1 MRIDRNMDHR
11 RMVILTEGLLGTFSS
26 KTAASLIRYK
36 PEETVAVLDSVHAGK
51 KLEDLLEVG
60 HGIPIVS
67 TMEEALGYGPTS
79 LVIGIATPGGVLPG
93 AWRAVI
99 HEAIEN
105 GLEVVNGLHTFL
117 NEDEAFARHAEQKG
131 VRLWDVRQ
139 PPDDLDVGRH
149 LVHGIP
155 NLRVLTVGTDSSI
168 GKKVAAIE
176 ISRAALEAG
185 WDAEFVA
192 TGQTGIMI
200 AGSGIAVDT
209 VVSDYISGA
218 VERLVLERKDRELL
232 VIEGQGTILHPT
244 YSGVSLG
251 LLHGSAP
258 QALVLCHQPGRD
270 VMRNLPVAVPPFAEM
285 IHAHE
290 TIARPLFPCRVVAIS
305 LNCFGMSMDDARREV
320 DRVAG
325 ETGLPTTDCVKFGC
339 GPILEAL
346 MPLKAT
352 SPKPTG

>member
-1 MRIDRNMDHR
+1 MEQR
-11 RMVILTEGLLGTFSS
+11 RMVILTDGRLGTFSS

-36 PEETVAVLDSVHAGK
+36 PDETVAVLDSVHAGR
-51 KLEDLLEVG
+51 KLEDLLEIG
-60 HGIPIVS
+60 RGIPVVA
-67 TMEEALGYGPTS
+67 TLRDALAFDPTS
-79 LVIGIATPGGVLPG
+79 LVIGIATPGGVLPED
-93 AWRAVI
+93 WRAFI
-99 HEAIEN
+99 HEAIEH
-105 GLEVVNGLHTFL
+105 GLEVINGLHTFL
-117 NEDEAFARHAEQKG
+117 NKDEAFVRHAEQKG

-149 LVHGIP
+149 QVHGLA
-155 NLRVLTVGTDSSI
+155 NLRVLTVGADSSI
-168 GKKVAAIE
+168 GKKIAAIE
-176 ISRAALEAG
+176 IGRAAREAG

-209 VVSDYISGA
+209 VAADYISGA
-218 VERLVLERKDRELL
+218 AERLVLERKHRELL
-232 VIEGQGTILHPT
+232 VIEGQGTILHPS

-251 LLHGSAP
+251 LLHGAAP

-270 VMRNLPVAVPPFAEM
+270 VMRNLPVDVPTYEEM

-290 TIARPLFPCRVVAIS
+290 TIARPLFPCRVVAVS

-320 DRVAG
+320 DRVG
-325 ETGLPTTDCVKFGC
+325 QETGLPATDCVKFGC

-346 MPLKAT
+346 EPLRPA
-352 SPKPTG
+352 SAQPA

>member
-1 MRIDRNMDHR
+1 
-11 RMVILTEGLLGTFSS
+11 MVILTEGRLGTFSS
-26 KTAASLIRYK
+26 KTAASLIRYR
-36 PEETVAVLDSVHAGK
+36 PEETVAVLDSVYAGRN
-51 KLEDLLEVG
+51 LEGLLEVG
-60 HGIPIVS
+60 EGIPVVA
-67 TMEEALGYGPTS
+67 TLREAMAYGPTS
-79 LVIGIATPGGVLPG
+79 LVIGIATPGGVLPDE
-93 AWRAVI
+93 WRAVI

-117 NEDEAFARHAEQKG
+117 NEDEEFARHADEKG

-149 LVHGIP
+149 QVHEIP
-155 NLRVLTVGTDSSI
+155 NLRVLTVGADSSI
-168 GKKVAAIE
+168 GKKIAAIE
-176 ISRAALEAG
+176 IDRAARHAG

-209 VVSDYISGA
+209 VASDYISGA
-218 VERLVLERKDRELL
+218 VERLLLERKHRELL
-232 VIEGQGTILHPT
+232 VIEGQGTILHPS

-251 LLHGSAP
+251 LLHGASP

-270 VMRNLPVAVPPFAEM
+270 VMRNLPVTIPSYAGM

-305 LNCFGMSMDDARREV
+305 LNCFGMSLDDARREV
-320 DRVAG
+320 DRVEQ
-325 ETGLPTTDCVKFGC
+325 ETGLPATDCVKFGC
-339 GPILEAL
+339 DPILEAL
-346 MPLKAT
+346 GPMKTAPTNQNSAT
-352 SPKPTG
+352 

>member
-1 MRIDRNMDHR
+1 MKTR
-11 RMVILTEGLLGTFSS
+11 RMVILTEGSLGTFSS

-36 PEETVAVLDSVHAGK
+36 PDETVAVLDSVHAGR

-60 HGIPIVS
+60 HGIPIVA
-67 TMEEALGYGPTS
+67 TLKEALAFGPTS
-79 LVIGIATPGGVLPG
+79 LVIGIATPGGVLPDD
-93 AWRAVI
+93 WRAVI

-117 NEDEAFARHAEQKG
+117 GEDESFARHAAQQG

-149 LVHGIP
+149 LAHGIP
-155 NLRVLTVGTDSSI
+155 NLRVLTVGADSSI

-176 ISRAALEAG
+176 ISRAAREAG

-218 VERLVLERKDRELL
+218 VERLVLKRKQRELL
-232 VIEGQGTILHPT
+232 VIEGQGTILHPS

-251 LLHGSAP
+251 LLHGAAP

-270 VMRNLPVAVPPFAEM
+270 VMRNLPVDIPSYEEM

-290 TIARPLFPCRVVAIS
+290 TLARPLFPCRVVAVS
-305 LNCFGMSMDDARREV
+305 LNCFGMSTEEARREV
-320 DRVAG
+320 ARVEG
-325 ETGLPTTDCVKFGC
+325 ETGLPATDCVKLGC
-339 GPILEAL
+339 GPILDAL
-346 MPLKAT
+346 KPLKPA
-352 SPKPTG
+352 SVEPT

>member
-1 MRIDRNMDHR
+1 
-11 RMVILTEGLLGTFSS
+11 MVILTEGRLGTFSS
-26 KTAASLIRYK
+26 KTAASLIRYR
-36 PEETVAVLDSVHAGK
+36 PEETVAVLDSAYAGRN
-51 KLEDLLEVG
+51 LEGLLEVG
-60 HGIPIVS
+60 EGIPVVA
-67 TMEEALGYGPTS
+67 TLREAMAYGPTS
-79 LVIGIATPGGVLPG
+79 LVIGIATPGGVLPDE
-93 AWRAVI
+93 WRAVI

-117 NEDEAFARHAEQKG
+117 NEDQEFARHADEKG

-149 LVHGIP
+149 QVHEIP
-155 NLRVLTVGTDSSI
+155 NLRVLTVGADSSI
-168 GKKVAAIE
+168 GKKIAAIE
-176 ISRAALEAG
+176 IDRAARHAG

-209 VVSDYISGA
+209 VASDYISGA
-218 VERLVLERKDRELL
+218 VERLLLERKHRELL
-232 VIEGQGTILHPT
+232 VIEGQGTILHPS

-251 LLHGSAP
+251 LLHGAAP

-270 VMRNLPVAVPPFAEM
+270 VMRNLPVTIPSYAEM

-305 LNCFGMSMDDARREV
+305 LNCFGMSLDDARREV
-320 DRVAG
+320 DRVEQ
-325 ETGLPTTDCVKFGC
+325 ETGLPATDCVKFGC
-339 GPILEAL
+339 DPILQAL
-346 MPLKAT
+346 GPMKTAPTNQNSAT
-352 SPKPTG
+352 

>member
-1 MRIDRNMDHR
+1 MTNRR
-11 RMVILTEGLLGTFSS
+11 RMVILTEGMLGTFSS

-51 KLEDLLEVG
+51 KTEDLLEVG
-60 HGIPIVS
+60 HGIPIVA
-67 TMEEALGYGPTS
+67 TLKEALTYGPTS
-79 LVIGIATPGGVLPG
+79 LVIGIATPGGVLPDD
-93 AWRAVI
+93 WRAVI

-117 NEDEAFARHAEQKG
+117 NEDEAFARHAEEKG
-131 VRLWDVRQ
+131 VRLWDVRRS
-139 PPDDLDVGRH
+139 PDDLDVGRH
-149 LVHGIP
+149 LAYDLP
-155 NLRVLTVGTDSSI
+155 NLRVLTVGADSSI

-176 ISRAALEAG
+176 IDRTARAAG

-218 VERLVLERKDRELL
+218 AERLVLERKHRALL
-232 VIEGQGTILHPT
+232 VIEGQGTILHPS

-251 LLHGSAP
+251 LLHGAAP

-270 VMRNLPVAVPPFAEM
+270 VMRNLPVTIPSYAEM
-285 IHAHE
+285 IHTHE
-290 TIARPLFPCRVVAIS
+290 TITRPLFPCRVVAVS
-305 LNCFGMSMDDARREV
+305 LNCFGMSMEDARREV
-320 DRVAG
+320 DRVER
-325 ETGLPTTDCVKFGC
+325 ETGLPATDCVKFGC
-339 GPILEAL
+339 GPVLEAL
-346 MPLKAT
+346 EPM
-352 SPKPTG
+352 KPVSTPA

>member
-51 KLEDLLEVG
+51 KLEDVLEVG

-67 TMEEALGYGPTS
+67 TMEEALAYGPTS

-105 GLEVVNGLHTFL
+105 GLEVVSGLHTFL

-155 NLRVLTVGTDSSI
+155 NLRVLTVGADSSI

-192 TGQTGIMI
+192 TGADRHHDRRVGHRGGHRGLGLHLGRRGKTGPGAKRQGTAGHRRTGNDPASYLFGGI
-200 AGSGIAVDT
+200 AGVAPRFGAAGAC
-209 VVSDYISGA
+209 VVPST
-218 VERLVLERKDRELL
+218 
-232 VIEGQGTILHPT
+232 GT
-244 YSGVSLG
+244 GRDAQ
-251 LLHGSAP
+251 SARGRSTLRGDDSCARNHR
-258 QALVLCHQPGRD
+258 QAPVPLPGRGD
-270 VMRNLPVAVPPFAEM
+270 FAQ
-285 IHAHE
+285 
-290 TIARPLFPCRVVAIS
+290 LFRH
-305 LNCFGMSMDDARREV
+305 V
-320 DRVAG
+320 DG
-325 ETGLPTTDCVKFGC
+325 
-339 GPILEAL
+339 
-346 MPLKAT
+346 
-352 SPKPTG
+352 

>member
-1 MRIDRNMDHR
+1 
-11 RMVILTEGLLGTFSS
+11 MVILTEGLLGTFSS

-36 PEETVAVLDSVHAGK
+36 PDETVAVLDSVHAGK
-51 KLEDLLEVG
+51 KTEDLLEVG
-60 HGIPIVS
+60 QGIPVVA
-67 TMEEALGYGPTS
+67 TLREALAFDPTS
-79 LVIGIATPGGVLPG
+79 LVIGIATPGGVLPA

-99 HEAIEN
+99 HEAIEH

-117 NEDEAFARHAEQKG
+117 NEDEAFVRHAEQKG

-149 LVHGIP
+149 LIHGLP
-155 NLRVLTVGTDSSI
+155 NLRVLTIGTDSSI
-168 GKKVAAIE
+168 GKKIAAIE
-176 ISRAALEAG
+176 IDRAARAAG
-185 WDAEFVA
+185 WDSEFVA

-209 VVSDYISGA
+209 VAADYISGA
-218 VERLVLERKDRELL
+218 VERLVLERKHRELL
-232 VIEGQGTILHPT
+232 VIEGQGTILHPS

-251 LLHGSAP
+251 LLHGAAP

-270 VMRNLPVAVPPFAEM
+270 EMRNLPVAIPTYDEM
-285 IHAHE
+285 IHVHE
-290 TIARPLFPCRVVAIS
+290 TIARPLFPCRVVAVS
-305 LNCFGMSMDDARREV
+305 LNCFGMSIGDARREV
-320 DRVAG
+320 VRVEK

-346 MPLKAT
+346 EPLKPMSAQ
-352 SPKPTG
+352 PA

>member
-1 MRIDRNMDHR
+1 MKPR

-36 PEETVAVLDSVHAGK
+36 PDETVAVLDSADAGK
-51 KLEDLLEVG
+51 NLEDLLEVG
-60 HGIPIVS
+60 QGIPIGA
-67 TMEEALGYGPTS
+67 TLREAMAYCPTS
-79 LVIGIATPGGVLPG
+79 LVIGIATPGGVLPDD
-93 AWRAVI
+93 WRAVI
-99 HEAIEN
+99 HEAIEL

-117 NEDEAFARHAEQKG
+117 NGDEDFARHADEKG
-131 VRLWDVRQ
+131 VRLWDVRH

-149 LVHGIP
+149 LVHDLP
-155 NLRVLTVGTDSSI
+155 NLRVLTVGADSSI
-168 GKKVAAIE
+168 GKKITAIE
-176 ISRAALEAG
+176 IDQAARDAG

-218 VERLVLERKDRELL
+218 VERLILERKDRELL
-232 VIEGQGTILHPT
+232 VIEGQGTILHPS

-251 LLHGSAP
+251 LLHGAAP

-270 VMRNLPVAVPPFAEM
+270 VMRNLPVAVPSYEEM

-290 TIARPLFPCRVVAIS
+290 TITRPLFSSRVVAIS
-305 LNCFGMSMDDARREV
+305 LNCFGMSMDDARAAV
-320 DRVAG
+320 DQVEQ
-325 ETGLPTTDCVKFGC
+325 ETGLPATDCVKFGC

-346 MPLKAT
+346 KTM
-352 SPKPTG
+352 KPAP

>member
-1 MRIDRNMDHR
+1 MEPR
-11 RMVILTEGLLGTFSS
+11 RMVILTEGRLGTFSS

-36 PEETVAVLDSVHAGK
+36 PEETVAVLDSVHAGR
-51 KLEDLLEVG
+51 KLEDLLEIG
-60 HGIPIVS
+60 RGIPVVA
-67 TMEEALGYGPTS
+67 TLRDALAFDPTS
-79 LVIGIATPGGVLPG
+79 LVIGIATPGGVLPED
-93 AWRAVI
+93 WRAVI
-99 HEAIEN
+99 HEAIGH

-149 LVHGIP
+149 LVHGLA
-155 NLRVLTVGTDSSI
+155 NLRVLTVGADSSI
-168 GKKVAAIE
+168 GKKIAAIE
-176 ISRAALEAG
+176 IDRAAREAG

-209 VVSDYISGA
+209 VAADYISGA
-218 VERLVLERKDRELL
+218 AERLVLERKHRELL
-232 VIEGQGTILHPT
+232 VIEGQGTILHPS

-251 LLHGSAP
+251 LLHGAAP

-270 VMRNLPVAVPPFAEM
+270 VMRNLPVDVPTYEEM

-290 TIARPLFPCRVVAIS
+290 TIARPLFPCRVVAVS

-320 DRVAG
+320 DRVG
-325 ETGLPTTDCVKFGC
+325 QETGLPATDCVKFGC

-346 MPLKAT
+346 EPLRPA
-352 SPKPTG
+352 SAQPA